1 MSNIIDFNKNVN
13 KNVKRKKSSKKEVK
27 SERILSK
34 GIEKVKTDTLNY
46 YKKICN
52 DKEFLA
58 VVEQHLNDLVFCD
71 LFNANSDVKKMMVQ
85 FSTKED
91 EDEFHRF
98 IINVSKEIL
107 VRTEMIIRLELEL
120 YKTRNKK

>member
-1 MSNIIDFNKNVN
+1 MSNIIDINK
-13 KNVKRKKSSKKEVK
+13 SKKRNNKKIKNISNNKTVNIDSKSEKFEK

-52 DKEFLA
+52 EKKFIDI
-58 VVEQHLNDLVFCD
+58 VEQHLNDLVFCD
-71 LFNANSDVKKMMVQ
+71 LFNANSNAKKMMVQ
-85 FSTKED
+85 FATKDD
-91 EDEFHRF
+91 EDEFHKF

-107 VRTEMIIRLELEL
+107 FS
-120 YKTRNKK
+120 